1 MLINNYS
8 KEFLYNLKLA
18 SPVMLGMVGHI
29 MVSFAD
35 NIMVGQLGAKELAA
49 VSLGNSFFFIAMSL
63 GVGFATAI
71 TPLVAEADSSK
82 NTLAV
87 KNSLKHGL
95 ILCVCISLVLLL
107 GMFLSVPLMEKMNQP
122 KDVVVLAMPYLKI
135 IALSIVPL
143 VIFEG
148 LKRFSDGLSKTKYP
162 MYAAVF
168 SNSLN
173 ILLNYLLIF
182 GMFGFPKL
190 GIIGAGIGTLIS
202 RILMVFFIILIFIK
216 KDKIR
221 TYFLNIDI
229 RKTEKKVF
237 RKIFNLGFPSSLQML
252 FEVGIF
258 TAAIWLSG
266 TLGKIYQAANQIAFN
281 LSAITFMVGVGL
293 GVAAMIRVGNQ
304 KGISDFFSLRRIAIS
319 VFMLTILIEIV
330 FAIIFL
336 IFNEWLPTLYLETD
350 NPEKI
355 IENSEV
361 ILIASQL
368 LIIVALFQIFDGLQV
383 AILGALKG
391 MQDVKIPTII
401 AFISYWIIGFPICYY
416 LGLHTPLKSVGI
428 WIGLLIGLCSASLLL
443 FMRFHYLTKKLISK

>member
-1 MLINNYS
+1 MTVKNYT
-8 KEFLYNLKLA
+8 KEFGYNLKLA
-18 SPVMLGMVGHI
+18 SPVMLGMIGHI

-82 NTLAV
+82 NIQGV

-95 ILCVCISLVLLL
+95 ILCMCISLALLIGIFVSL
-107 GMFLSVPLMEKMNQP
+107 PLMEKMNQP
-122 KDVVVLAMPYLKI
+122 QDVVLLAMPYLKI
-135 IALSIVPL
+135 IAISLVPL

-168 SNSLN
+168 SNGIN
-173 ILLNYLLIF
+173 IMLNYLLIF
-182 GMFGFPKL
+182 GMLGFPKL
-190 GIIGAGIGTLIS
+190 GIVGAGIGTLIS
-202 RILMVFFIILIFIK
+202 RVLMVLFILIIFFK
-216 KDKIR
+216 KEKIR
-221 TYFLNIDI
+221 IYFSNLNF
-229 RKTEKKVF
+229 KMTEKAVF
-237 RKIFNLGFPSSLQML
+237 KKIFEIGIPSALQML

-304 KGISDFFSLRRIAIS
+304 KGLSDFLSLRRIAIS
-319 VFMLTILIEIV
+319 VFLLTILIEIV

-336 IFNEWLPTLYLETD
+336 VYNDWLPTIYLDTN
-350 NPEKI
+350 NPEKLA
-355 IENSEV
+355 ENTEV
-361 ILIASQL
+361 ILIASKL

-383 AILGALKG
+383 AILGALRG
-391 MQDVKIPTII
+391 MQDVKIPTLI
-401 AFISYWIIGFPICYY
+401 AFISYWVIGFPLCYY
-416 LGLHTPLKSVGI
+416 LGLHTPLKSTGI
-428 WIGLLIGLCSASLLL
+428 WIGLLVGLASASLLL
-443 FMRFHYLTKKLISK
+443 YLRFSYLTKKLLSK

>member
-1 MLINNYS
+1 MINNYS
-8 KEFLYNLKLA
+8 KEFGYNLKLA

-82 NTLAV
+82 NTKAV
-87 KNSLKHGL
+87 TSSLKHGL
-95 ILCVCISLVLLL
+95 ILCVCISLALLL
-107 GMFLSVPLMEKMNQP
+107 GMLFSVPLMEKMNQP

-135 IALSIVPL
+135 IAISIVPL

-168 SNSLN
+168 SNALN
-173 ILLNYLLIF
+173 IILNYLLIF

-202 RILMVFFIILIFIK
+202 RILMVLFIILIFFNKHKIK
-216 KDKIR
+216 
-221 TYFLNIDI
+221 TYFLNIDFL
-229 RKTEKKVF
+229 KTEKKVF
-237 RKIFNLGFPSSLQML
+237 KKIFNLGFPSALQML

-304 KGISDFFSLRRIAIS
+304 KGLSDFISLRRIAIS
-319 VFMLTILIEIV
+319 VFLLTILIEII

-336 IFNEWLPTLYLETD
+336 VFNEWLPTLYLETN

-383 AILGALKG
+383 AILGALRG
-391 MQDVKIPTII
+391 MQDVKVPTLI
-401 AFISYWIIGFPICYY
+401 AFISYWVIGFPICYY

-428 WIGLLIGLCSASLLL
+428 WIGLLIGLGSASLLL
-443 FMRFHYLTKKLISK
+443 FIRFHYLTKKLISK

>member
-1 MLINNYS
+1 MTVKNYT
-8 KEFLYNLKLA
+8 KEFGYNLKLA
-18 SPVMLGMVGHI
+18 SPVMLGMIGHI

-82 NTLAV
+82 NIQGV

-95 ILCVCISLVLLL
+95 ILCICISLALLIGIFVSL
-107 GMFLSVPLMEKMNQP
+107 PLMEKMNQP
-122 KDVVVLAMPYLKI
+122 QDVVLLAVPYLKI
-135 IALSIVPL
+135 IAISLVPL

-168 SNSLN
+168 SNGIN
-173 ILLNYLLIF
+173 IMLNYLLIF
-182 GMFGFPKL
+182 GMLGFPKL
-190 GIIGAGIGTLIS
+190 GIVGAGIGTLIS
-202 RILMVFFIILIFIK
+202 RVLMVLFILIIFFK
-216 KDKIR
+216 KEKIR
-221 TYFLNIDI
+221 IYFSNLNF
-229 RKTEKKVF
+229 KMTEKAVF
-237 RKIFNLGFPSSLQML
+237 KKIFEIGIPSALQML

-304 KGISDFFSLRRIAIS
+304 KGLSDFLSLRRIAIS
-319 VFMLTILIEIV
+319 VFLLTILIEIV

-336 IFNEWLPTLYLETD
+336 VYNDWLPTIYLDTN
-350 NPEKI
+350 NPEKLA
-355 IENSEV
+355 ENTEV
-361 ILIASQL
+361 ILIASKL

-383 AILGALKG
+383 AILGALRG
-391 MQDVKIPTII
+391 MQDVKIPTLI
-401 AFISYWIIGFPICYY
+401 AFISYWVIGFPLCYY
-416 LGLHTPLKSVGI
+416 LGLHTPLKSTGI
-428 WIGLLIGLCSASLLL
+428 WIGLLVGLASASLLL
-443 FMRFHYLTKKLISK
+443 FLRFNYLTKKLLSK

>member
-1 MLINNYS
+1 MINNYS
-8 KEFLYNLKLA
+8 KEFGYNLKLA

-82 NTLAV
+82 NTIAV
-87 KNSLKHGL
+87 TSSLKHGL
-95 ILCVCISLVLLL
+95 ILCVCISLALLL
-107 GMFLSVPLMEKMNQP
+107 GMLFSVPLMEKMNQP

-135 IALSIVPL
+135 IAISIVPL

-168 SNSLN
+168 SNALN
-173 ILLNYLLIF
+173 IILNYLLIF

-202 RILMVFFIILIFIK
+202 RILMVLFIILIFFN
-216 KDKIR
+216 KDKIK
-221 TYFLNIDI
+221 TYFLNIDFL
-229 RKTEKKVF
+229 KTEKKVF
-237 RKIFNLGFPSSLQML
+237 KKIFNLGFPSALQML

-304 KGISDFFSLRRIAIS
+304 KGLSDFISLRRIAIS
-319 VFMLTILIEIV
+319 VFLLTILIEII

-336 IFNEWLPTLYLETD
+336 VFNEWLPTLYLETN

-355 IENSEV
+355 MENSEV

-383 AILGALKG
+383 AILGALRG
-391 MQDVKIPTII
+391 MQDVKVPTLI
-401 AFISYWIIGFPICYY
+401 AFISYWVIGFPICYY

-428 WIGLLIGLCSASLLL
+428 WIGLLIGLGSASLLL
-443 FMRFHYLTKKLISK
+443 FIRFHYLTKKLISK

>member
-1 MLINNYS
+1 LINNYS
-8 KEFLYNLKLA
+8 KEFGYNLKLA

-82 NTLAV
+82 NTKAV
-87 KNSLKHGL
+87 TSSLKHGL
-95 ILCVCISLVLLL
+95 ILCVCISLALLL
-107 GMFLSVPLMEKMNQP
+107 GMLFSVPLMEKMNQP

-135 IALSIVPL
+135 IAISIVPL

-168 SNSLN
+168 SNALN
-173 ILLNYLLIF
+173 IILNYLLIF

-202 RILMVFFIILIFIK
+202 RILMVLFIILIFFN
-216 KDKIR
+216 KDKIK
-221 TYFLNIDI
+221 TYFLNIDFL
-229 RKTEKKVF
+229 KTEKKVF
-237 RKIFNLGFPSSLQML
+237 KKIFNLGFPSALQML

-304 KGISDFFSLRRIAIS
+304 KGLSDFISLRRIAIS
-319 VFMLTILIEIV
+319 VFLLTILIEII

-336 IFNEWLPTLYLETD
+336 VFNEWLPTLYLETN

-355 IENSEV
+355 MENSEV

-383 AILGALKG
+383 AILGALRG
-391 MQDVKIPTII
+391 MQDVKVPTLI
-401 AFISYWIIGFPICYY
+401 AFISYWVIGFPICYY

-428 WIGLLIGLCSASLLL
+428 WIGLLIGLGSASLLL
-443 FMRFHYLTKKLISK
+443 FIRFHYLTKKLISK

>member
-1 MLINNYS
+1 MTVKNYT
-8 KEFLYNLKLA
+8 KEFGYNLKLA
-18 SPVMLGMVGHI
+18 SPVMLGMIGHI

-82 NTLAV
+82 NIQGV

-95 ILCVCISLVLLL
+95 ILCICISLALLI
-107 GMFLSVPLMEKMNQP
+107 GIFLSLPLMEKMNQP
-122 KDVVVLAMPYLKI
+122 QDVVLLAMPYLKI
-135 IALSIVPL
+135 IAISLVPL

-168 SNSLN
+168 SNGIN
-173 ILLNYLLIF
+173 IVLNYLLIF
-182 GMFGFPKL
+182 GMLGFPKL
-190 GIIGAGIGTLIS
+190 GIVGAGIGTLIS
-202 RILMVFFIILIFIK
+202 RVLMVLFILIIFFK
-216 KDKIR
+216 KEKIR
-221 TYFLNIDI
+221 IYFSNLNF
-229 RKTEKKVF
+229 KMTEKAVF
-237 RKIFNLGFPSSLQML
+237 KKIFEIGIPSALQML

-304 KGISDFFSLRRIAIS
+304 KGLSDFLSLRRIAIS
-319 VFMLTILIEIV
+319 VFLLTILIEIV

-336 IFNEWLPTLYLETD
+336 VYNDWLPTIYLDTN
-350 NPEKI
+350 NPEKLA
-355 IENSEV
+355 ENTEV
-361 ILIASQL
+361 ILIASKL

-383 AILGALKG
+383 AILGALRG
-391 MQDVKIPTII
+391 MQDVKIPTLI
-401 AFISYWIIGFPICYY
+401 AFISYWVIGFPLCYY
-416 LGLHTPLKSVGI
+416 LGLHTPLKSTGI
-428 WIGLLIGLCSASLLL
+428 WIGLLVGLASASLLL
-443 FMRFHYLTKKLISK
+443 YLRFSYLTKKLLSK

>member
-1 MLINNYS
+1 MINNYS
-8 KEFLYNLKLA
+8 KEFGYNLKLA

-82 NTLAV
+82 NTKAV
-87 KNSLKHGL
+87 TSSLKHGL
-95 ILCVCISLVLLL
+95 ILCVCISLALLL
-107 GMFLSVPLMEKMNQP
+107 GMLFSVPLMEKMNQP
-122 KDVVVLAMPYLKI
+122 KDVVVLAIPYLKI
-135 IALSIVPL
+135 IAISIVPL

-168 SNSLN
+168 SNALN
-173 ILLNYLLIF
+173 IILNYLLIF

-202 RILMVFFIILIFIK
+202 RILMVLFIILIFFN
-216 KDKIR
+216 KDKIK
-221 TYFLNIDI
+221 TYFLNIDFL
-229 RKTEKKVF
+229 KTEKKVF
-237 RKIFNLGFPSSLQML
+237 KKIFNLGFPSALQML

-304 KGISDFFSLRRIAIS
+304 KGLSDFISLRRIAIS
-319 VFMLTILIEIV
+319 VFLLTILIEII

-336 IFNEWLPTLYLETD
+336 VFNEWLPTLYLETN

-355 IENSEV
+355 MENSEV

-383 AILGALKG
+383 AILGALRG
-391 MQDVKIPTII
+391 MQDVKVPTLI
-401 AFISYWIIGFPICYY
+401 AFISYWVIGFPICYY

-428 WIGLLIGLCSASLLL
+428 WIGLLIGLGSASLLL
-443 FMRFHYLTKKLISK
+443 FIRFHYLTKKLISK

>member
-1 MLINNYS
+1 LINNYS
-8 KEFLYNLKLA
+8 KEFGYNLKLA

-82 NTLAV
+82 NTRAV
-87 KNSLKHGL
+87 TSSLKHGL
-95 ILCVCISLVLLL
+95 ILCVCISLALLL
-107 GMFLSVPLMEKMNQP
+107 GMLFSVPLMEKMNQP

-135 IALSIVPL
+135 IAISIVPL

-168 SNSLN
+168 SNALN
-173 ILLNYLLIF
+173 IILNYLLIF

-202 RILMVFFIILIFIK
+202 RILMVLFIILIFFN
-216 KDKIR
+216 KDKIK
-221 TYFLNIDI
+221 TYFLNIDFL
-229 RKTEKKVF
+229 KTEKKVF
-237 RKIFNLGFPSSLQML
+237 KKIFNLGFPSALQML

-304 KGISDFFSLRRIAIS
+304 KGLSDFISLRRIAIS
-319 VFMLTILIEIV
+319 VFLLTILIEII

-336 IFNEWLPTLYLETD
+336 VFNEWLPTLYLETN

-355 IENSEV
+355 MENSEV

-383 AILGALKG
+383 AILGALRG
-391 MQDVKIPTII
+391 MQDVKVPTLI
-401 AFISYWIIGFPICYY
+401 AFISYWVIGFPICYY

-428 WIGLLIGLCSASLLL
+428 WIGLLIGLGSASLLL
-443 FMRFHYLTKKLISK
+443 FIRFHYLSKKLISK

>member
-1 MLINNYS
+1 MINNYS
-8 KEFLYNLKLA
+8 KEFGYNLKLA

-82 NTLAV
+82 NTKAV
-87 KNSLKHGL
+87 TSSLKHGL
-95 ILCVCISLVLLL
+95 ILCVCISLALLL
-107 GMFLSVPLMEKMNQP
+107 GMLFSVPLMEKMNQP

-135 IALSIVPL
+135 IAISIVPL

-168 SNSLN
+168 SNALN
-173 ILLNYLLIF
+173 IILNYLLIF

-202 RILMVFFIILIFIK
+202 RILMVLFIILIFFN
-216 KDKIR
+216 KDKIK
-221 TYFLNIDI
+221 TYFLNIDFL
-229 RKTEKKVF
+229 KTEKKVF
-237 RKIFNLGFPSSLQML
+237 KKIFNLGFPSALQML

-304 KGISDFFSLRRIAIS
+304 KGLSDFISLRRIAIS
-319 VFMLTILIEIV
+319 VFLLTILIEII

-336 IFNEWLPTLYLETD
+336 VFNEWLPTLYLETN

-355 IENSEV
+355 MENSEV

-383 AILGALKG
+383 AILGALRG
-391 MQDVKIPTII
+391 MQDVKVPTLI
-401 AFISYWIIGFPICYY
+401 AFISYWVIGFPICYY
-416 LGLHTPLKSVGI
+416 LGLHTPLKSIGI
-428 WIGLLIGLCSASLLL
+428 WIGLLIGLGSASLLL
-443 FMRFHYLTKKLISK
+443 FIRFHYLTKKLISK